1 MFRLFLMIPV
11 SLLFLTSNSPA
22 ADTYVVDP
30 AHSQIHFSVAHLMV
44 FKVRGNF
51 NDFSATVTVDPA
63 QQTLT
68 AASATIQTESIN
80 TRNEKRDEHL
90 RSGDFFETGKFPEIT
105 FVSKKVSGSGDNIQ
119 VVGDLTIRG
128 ITREVTLNGSF
139 VGAATDPMGN
149 SRAGFEAT
157 GQINRKDFGLNWNK
171 ALETGGFVVGDMVDI
186 GLEIA
191 AVQQ

>member
-1 MFRLFLMIPV
+1 MFKTFLMVPV
-11 SLLFLTSNSPA
+11 FLLFLTSNSPA
-22 ADTYVVDP
+22 ADTYVVDA

-51 NDFSATVTVDPA
+51 NEFSATVTVDPT

-68 AASATIQTESIN
+68 AASATIKTDSIN

-90 RSGDFFETGKFPEIT
+90 RSADFFETGTFPEIT

-128 ITREVTLNGSF
+128 ITRELTLNGSF

-149 SRAGFEAT
+149 SRAGFEAV

-171 ALETGGFVVGDMVDI
+171 ALETGGFVVGDTVDI

-191 AVQQ
+191 AVKQ

>member
-1 MFRLFLMIPV
+1 MLRVVLLIPLTFV
-11 SLLFLTSNSPA
+11 LLTAGSFA
-22 ADTYVVDP
+22 ATTYVVDP
-30 AHSQIHFSVAHLMV
+30 DHSQIHFSVAHLMV

-51 NDFSATVTVDPA
+51 NEFAATVDVDPEK
-63 QQTLT
+63 QTLT
-68 AASATIQTESIN
+68 ATSATIKTDSIN
-80 TRNEKRDEHL
+80 TRNQKRDEHL
-90 RSGDFFETGKFPEIT
+90 RSADFFETAKFPAMT
-105 FVSKKVSGSGDNIQ
+105 FVSKTVSGSGDNIQ

-157 GQINRKDFGLNWNK
+157 GQVDRKDFGLNWNK
-171 ALETGGFVVGDMVDI
+171 ALEAGGFVVGDIIDI

-191 AVQQ
+191 AVEQ